1 MQSVLECTWTRAV
14 VPESGGG
21 RGDRGTRGE
30 WRRTGAEWWAL
41 RRVDGCLRA
50 KRRWAAR
57 SSSPGDVQSADTNW
71 WDGVLGRA
79 TRVALRDLDGAGSA
93 IEAGNAGE
101 SIEDILRRV
110 GRPFLD
116 SVEIERL
123 DAASDASLSPF
134 PPSFTRFANRK
145 ALNVAVLLSGGVD
158 SSLALYLLHKV
169 AGHNVTA
176 FYLQIWFQEDFRNTW
191 DACPWEED
199 LEYCQKVCDALGV
212 PLKTVPLTNEYW
224 DRVVQH
230 SIKEVRAGR
239 TPNPDMLCNSR
250 VKFGA
255 FYEYLEANH
264 ADEFDR
270 VASGHYASLR
280 DGVLALTPD
289 VVKDQTYFLANLRS
303 SQLRKAMFPLGGFDK
318 PTVRALA
325 GLANL
330 PTKGRKDSQGICF
343 LGKVKFDEFIREH
356 LGEWPGPLI
365 DRDTGEVVGYHSG
378 YWFYTVGQRKG
389 IGLPGGPWFVVEKD
403 ILWNAVYI
411 SREMLRAA
419 DDTMDETNRVFD
431 CVEVNWHLDARRVDL
446 SRMRCKV
453 RHGPRLY
460 GCDVVVPI
468 DSSTHPPTTLRV
480 SLDAA
485 DQGLAA
491 GQYAVLYDDADR
503 CVCCGV
509 IRLVDEGIGHC

>member
-1 MQSVLECTWTRAV
+1 MRAR
-14 VPESGGG
+14 G
-21 RGDRGTRGE
+21 RYGTSR
-30 WRRTGAEWWAL
+30 
-41 RRVDGCLRA
+41 RRVDVQNEPSSCEA
-50 KRRWAAR
+50 KRPWAAR
-57 SSSPGDVQSADTNW
+57 SSSSSSSLSALSGDGQASGANW
-71 WDGVLGRA
+71 SDGVLGRA
-79 TRVALRDLDGAGSA
+79 TRVPLSDLAGSM
-93 IEAGNAGE
+93 ESMESNDSTESME
-101 SIEDILRRV
+101 SIGDILRHV
-110 GRPFLD
+110 GQPFLE
-116 SVEIERL
+116 SVEIQGLEL
-123 DAASDASLSPF
+123 LEKSGSGPHPPGSAGAANP
-134 PPSFTRFANRK
+134 K

-158 SSLALYLLHKV
+158 SSLALYLLKKV

-199 LEYCQKVCDALGV
+199 LEYCRKVCEAIGV
-212 PLKTVPLTNEYW
+212 PLKTVPLTTEYW

-230 SIKEVRAGR
+230 SIGEVRAGR

-264 ADEFDR
+264 GDEFDR
-270 VASGHYASLR
+270 VASGHYACLR
-280 DGVLALTPD
+280 DGALALTPD
-289 VVKDQTYFLANLRS
+289 VIKDQTYFLANLRPQ
-303 SQLRKAMFPLGGFDK
+303 QLRKAMFPLGGFDK

-325 GLANL
+325 ALADL

-365 DRDTGEVVGYHSG
+365 DRSTGEVVGYHNG

-389 IGLPGGPWFVVEKD
+389 IGLPGGPWFVVDKD
-403 ILWNAVYI
+403 VTWNAVYI
-411 SREMLRAA
+411 SRVTLGV
-419 DDTMDETNRVFD
+419 DNGVHETNRVFD
-431 CVEVNWHLDARRVDL
+431 CVDVNWHLDAQHVDL
-446 SRMRCKV
+446 SRLRCKV

-460 GCDVVVPI
+460 ACNVVVPA
-468 DSSTHPPTTLRV
+468 DHSPTTLRV
-480 SLDAA
+480 SLETA

-491 GQYAVLYDDADR
+491 GQYAVLYDEEDR

-509 IRLVDEGIGHC
+509 IRLVC

>member
-1 MQSVLECTWTRAV
+1 M
-14 VPESGGG
+14 
-21 RGDRGTRGE
+21 
-30 WRRTGAEWWAL
+30 
-41 RRVDGCLRA
+41 
-50 KRRWAAR
+50 
-57 SSSPGDVQSADTNW
+57 
-71 WDGVLGRA
+71 LGSA
-79 TRVALRDLDGAGSA
+79 TRIDSPPSLPSESESESESVASTAS
-93 IEAGNAGE
+93 IESRTSSIE
-101 SIEDILRRV
+101 SILRET
-110 GRPFLD
+110 GRPFLEA
-116 SVEIERL
+116 VEM
-123 DAASDASLSPF
+123 DSLSSLSSLSSLFSLSSLSSLSSRNPH
-134 PPSFTRFANRK
+134 RR
-145 ALNVAVLLSGGVD
+145 LNVAVLLSGGVD

-199 LEYCQKVCDALGV
+199 LEYCRKVCAALGV
-212 PLKTVPLTNEYW
+212 PLETVPLTDEYW

-230 SIKEVRAGR
+230 SIGEVRAGR

-280 DGVLALTPD
+280 DGLLALTPD
-289 VVKDQTYFLANLRS
+289 VVKDQTYFLANLKPE
-303 SQLRKAMFPLGGFDK
+303 QLRKAMFPLGGFDK

-325 GLANL
+325 DLADL

-343 LGKVKFDEFIREH
+343 LGKVKFDEFIKEH
-356 LGEWPGPLI
+356 LGEWRGPLV
-365 DRDTGEVVGYHSG
+365 DRESGEVVGYHDG

-403 ILWNAVYI
+403 PTWNVVVI
-411 SREMLRAA
+411 SRDMDVEA
-419 DDTMDETNRVFD
+419 DVDVDVNRVFD
-431 CVEVNWHLDARRVDL
+431 CVDINWHSAMSEMSEMSEKREKSRRL
-446 SRMRCKV
+446 RCKV
-453 RHGPRLY
+453 RHGPHLY
-460 GCDVVVPI
+460 GCEVVQETPE
-468 DSSTHPPTTLRV
+468 SLRV
-480 SLDAA
+480 TLDAP

-491 GQYAVLYDDADR
+491 GQYAVLYDEDDR

-509 IRLVDEGIGHC
+509 IRLINNNNNNKARGGRGEQ

>member
-1 MQSVLECTWTRAV
+1 MHGVLDCSWTRSILTA
-14 VPESGGG
+14 G
-21 RGDRGTRGE
+21 RGDPVRAGA
-30 WRRTGAEWWAL
+30 RTGTAW
-41 RRVDGCLRA
+41 RRVDEKNESSCEA

-57 SSSPGDVQSADTNW
+57 SSSSSSSSSSSLSGDVQASGTNW
-71 WDGVLGRA
+71 SDGVLGRA
-79 TRVALRDLDGAGSA
+79 ARVPLSDLGRGGASIDPIGSIDA
-93 IEAGNAGE
+93 AE
-101 SIEDILRRV
+101 SIDGILRRV
-110 GRPFLD
+110 GQPFLD
-116 SVEIERL
+116 SVEIEGL
-123 DAASDASLSPF
+123 ELQEMTGSSPN
-134 PPSFTRFANRK
+134 STGSARVANPR

-158 SSLALYLLHKV
+158 SSLALYLLQKV

-176 FYLQIWFQEDFRNTW
+176 FYLQIWFQEDFRNSW

-199 LEYCQKVCDALGV
+199 LEYCQKVCEALGV

-280 DGVLALTPD
+280 KGALALTPD
-289 VVKDQTYFLANLRS
+289 VVKDQTYFLANLRPQ
-303 SQLRKAMFPLGGFDK
+303 QLRKAMFPLGGFDK

-325 GLANL
+325 ALADL

-365 DRDTGEVVGYHSG
+365 DRSTGEVVGYHNG

-389 IGLPGGPWFVVEKD
+389 IGLPGGPWFVVDKD
-403 ILWNAVYI
+403 VAWNAVYI
-411 SREMLRAA
+411 SREMPEAA
-419 DDTMDETNRVFD
+419 DDADETNRVFD
-431 CVEVNWHLDARRVDL
+431 CVDVNWHLDPRDVDL
-446 SRMRCKV
+446 SRLRCKV

-460 GCDVVVPI
+460 TCDVVVPP
-468 DSSTHPPTTLRV
+468 DHSPTTLRV
-480 SLDAA
+480 SLDTA

-509 IRLVDEGIGHC
+509 IHLVF

>member
-1 MQSVLECTWTRAV
+1 MHAVLDCTWTRSILTA
-14 VPESGGG
+14 GRGG
-21 RGDRGTRGE
+21 REGR
-30 WRRTGAEWWAL
+30 W
-41 RRVDGCLRA
+41 VDGSSEA
-50 KRRWAAR
+50 KRRLAVR
-57 SSSPGDVQSADTNW
+57 SSSSGDVQAPRTDWSG
-71 WDGVLGRA
+71 GVLGRA
-79 TRVALRDLDGAGSA
+79 TRVPLKDL
-93 IEAGNAGE
+93 EAGGAAIYSTKAGE
-101 SIEDILRRV
+101 SIGDVLRRV
-110 GRPFLD
+110 GQPFLD
-116 SVEIERL
+116 SVEIDHL
-123 DAASDASLSPF
+123 DAALDASQAPCS
-134 PPSFTRFANRK
+134 PSFTGASNHK
-145 ALNVAVLLSGGVD
+145 VLNVAVLLSGGVD
-158 SSLALYLLHKV
+158 SSLALYLLHNV

-199 LEYCQKVCDALGV
+199 LEYCQKVCEALGV

-224 DRVVQH
+224 DRVVEH

-255 FYEYLEANH
+255 FYEYLESNH
-264 ADEFDR
+264 VDEFDR

-280 DGVLALTPD
+280 DGALALTPD
-289 VVKDQTYFLANLRS
+289 VVKDQTYFLANLRPE
-303 SQLRKAMFPLGGFDK
+303 QLKKAMFPLGGFDK
-318 PTVRALA
+318 PTVRSLA
-325 GLANL
+325 GLADL

-365 DRDTGEVVGYHSG
+365 DRSNGEVVGYHNG

-403 ILWNAVYI
+403 VTWNVVYI
-411 SREMLRAA
+411 SREMVPAA
-419 DDTMDETNRVFD
+419 DDRLDETNRVFD
-431 CVEVNWHLDARRVDL
+431 CVDLNWHLDARDVDL
-446 SRMRCKV
+446 SRLRCKV

-460 GCDVVVPI
+460 GCDVVVPG
-468 DSSTHPPTTLRV
+468 DSKSAPPTGSPTMLRV
-480 SLDAA
+480 SLDTA

-509 IRLVDEGIGHC
+509 IRLVDEGNRDG